1 MGGGYVPPHR
11 GGTTGGGD
19 KAYMGGGFAR
29 EFRDFFEGR
38 ILLKYD
44 LLRTPEY

>member
-1 MGGGYVPPHR
+1 MAGYTH
-11 GGTTGGGD
+11 
-19 KAYMGGGFAR
+19 AGGFAR
-29 EFRDFFEGR
+29 NFRDFFEGR